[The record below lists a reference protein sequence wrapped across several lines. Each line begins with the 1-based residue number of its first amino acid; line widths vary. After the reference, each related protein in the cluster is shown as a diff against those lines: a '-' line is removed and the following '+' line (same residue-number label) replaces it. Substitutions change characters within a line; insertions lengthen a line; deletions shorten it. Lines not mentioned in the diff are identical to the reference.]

1 MRAKAEAK
9 WGVLKAVDG
18 LLDAIAN
25 GRFQDSLDAFT
36 GDEDAML
43 IGSEPGEIAIGPE
56 ALRAFF
62 AELYAKPYRVMFT
75 LPERRVSAMGNVAWL
90 TGEGTYR
97 ASTGGEELPY
107 RLTAVLER
115 RQGVWLWQLFSGS
128 EPMVR

>member
-1 MRAKAEAK
+1 MPC
-9 WGVLKAVDG
+9 
-18 LLDAIAN
+18 
-25 GRFQDSLDAFT
+25 S
-36 GDEDAML
+36 

-62 AELYAKPYRVMFT
+62 AELYARPYRVIFT

-97 ASTGGEELPY
+97 LSTGGEEKPY

-115 RQGVWLWQLFSGS
+115 RRDAWLLQLFSGS
-128 EPMVR
+128 EPKG